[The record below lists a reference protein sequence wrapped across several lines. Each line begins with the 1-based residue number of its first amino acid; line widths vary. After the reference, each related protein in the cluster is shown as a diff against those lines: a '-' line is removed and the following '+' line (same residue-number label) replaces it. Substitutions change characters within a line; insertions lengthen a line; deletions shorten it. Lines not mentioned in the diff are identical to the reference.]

1 MSKKGKCT
9 LGHTTETEDL
19 RRRRI
24 RAPARKCWKNIHTSH
39 SPAHGSV
46 WLSGNGWLP
55 VLESDSWP
63 SMRCLPSPFRD
74 YLVSNCARWRHR
86 RACKI
91 CHNIF
96 VIDKSYEYSI
106 CSSSHIPPKVK
117 VTKVNHMT
125 RRYSIYIYIALV
137 PITTKG
143 YPFKRIF
150 KKDRVWWPSE
160 IFCRNRRF
168 VNGSRSY

>member
-106 CSSSHIPPKVK
+106 YMFIISHTSEGKSYEGK
-117 VTKVNHMT
+117 SYDTKVFH
-125 RRYSIYIYIALV
+125 IYIALV